1 MNKTEKNT
9 KVFLMVVDKRKDE
22 RFDDIGRAEAHNL
35 CALPGFLVD
44 ISMLGC
50 RVRFPAN
57 FEVSTEKDVELKI
70 LTARKGSSQ
79 PITLIAH
86 PQWSR
91 SESDSTEI
99 GFKFLRSPGTRELYK
114 YIEKLALSAAEFEEE
129 NEQYELCLPV

>member
-1 MNKTEKNT
+1 M
-9 KVFLMVVDKRKDE
+9 LVDKRKDE
-22 RFDDIGRAEAHNL
+22 RFDDIGRAESPEL

-50 RVRFPAN
+50 RVRFPVN
-57 FEVSTEKDVELKI
+57 FEVPMEKDIELKVI
-70 LTARKGSSQ
+70 TARKGSSQ

-86 PQWSR
+86 PQWFH

-114 YIEKLALSAAEFEEE
+114 YIERLALSAAEYEEE
-129 NEQYELCLPV
+129 NEIYELCLPV